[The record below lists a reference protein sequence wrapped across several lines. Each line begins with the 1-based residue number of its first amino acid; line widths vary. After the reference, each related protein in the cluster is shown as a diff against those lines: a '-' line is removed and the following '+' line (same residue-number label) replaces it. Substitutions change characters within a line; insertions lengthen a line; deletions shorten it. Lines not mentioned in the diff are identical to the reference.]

1 LSFVVVVAAIA
12 AFFGNG
18 KAHDEGSVRAGYK
31 KPTSGIIKNLNHLGV
46 NG

>member
-1 LSFVVVVAAIA
+1 MTTSNELID
-12 AFFGNG
+12 GLL
-18 KAHDEGSVRAGYK
+18 AGYK